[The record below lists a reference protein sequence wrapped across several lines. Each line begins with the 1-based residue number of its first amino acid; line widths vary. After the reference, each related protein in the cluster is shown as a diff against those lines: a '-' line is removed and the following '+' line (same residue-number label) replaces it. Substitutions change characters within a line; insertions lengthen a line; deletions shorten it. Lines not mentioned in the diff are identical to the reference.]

1 MDFLSKISAWVS
13 AWERSQE
20 RLGYRVGG
28 LVLGLAV
35 AALIALAEPPP
46 DLPREA
52 QLTGAVAA
60 CMALWWVLAVLPMT
74 VTALVPLVAFPL
86 LGIASIKTVAAP
98 YASHVLFLMLGGFIL
113 GHGMETVGLH
123 RRLTAALLAPAWVRS
138 GPRRV
143 LLALMLSCALLSA
156 LVSNTATTV
165 MLLPVAVSLAGVAGL
180 AERGRA
186 GFVLGLAYAA
196 SIGGTATLVGTPPNA
211 VLSGLVEISF
221 ARWLSIGVPFAL
233 IALVMAWWVV
243 GRWMVPR
250 SGEPVTAP
258 EAQEWT
264 RGEAGVTGVIAL
276 AMLAWLTRRSLDLGV
291 ITVPGWSSWLP
302 HPGAVTDAWVAIA
315 AAMALFLLPADRD
328 DRAFLLTWS
337 ETERAVPWG
346 VILLLGGGFSLAK
359 TIESSGLTTWLAGSV
374 ASLGSLPEAAGV
386 GALCLGMTFLTELT
400 SNTATSQIVLPLLL
414 AAAPVADVDPLVWM
428 VPATLSA
435 SCAFMMPIATAPNAI
450 ASEAGGVK
458 GGDMAL
464 CGLVLNLACVVIA
477 TVVTMALL

>member
-1 MDFLSKISAWVS
+1 MDLLSKISEWVS
-13 AWERSQE
+13 AWERFQDRMSY
-20 RLGYRVGG
+20 RLAG
-28 LVLGLAV
+28 LVLGLGLAV
-35 AALIALAEPPP
+35 AIGLATPPA

-52 QLTGAVAA
+52 QLTAAVAV

-86 LGIASIKTVAAP
+86 LGVASIQKVASP
-98 YASHVLFLMLGGFIL
+98 YANHVLFLMLGGFVL

-123 RRLTAALLAPAWVRS
+123 RRLTASLLSPAWVRA
-138 GPRRV
+138 GPRQV

-165 MLLPVAVSLAGVAGL
+165 MLLPVAVSLAGAAGL
-180 AERGRA
+180 EGRGRA

-211 VLSGLVEISF
+211 VLAGLVEISF
-221 ARWLSIGVPFAL
+221 ARWLSIGLPFATV
-233 IALVMAWWVV
+233 ALLAAWWVV
-243 GRWMVPR
+243 GAWMVPAT
-250 SGEPVTAP
+250 GAPVHAP
-258 EAQEWT
+258 QRAPWT
-264 RGEAGVTGVIAL
+264 IGEAGVTGVVAV
-276 AMLAWLTRRSLDLGV
+276 AMLAWLTRRPLDLGAV
-291 ITVPGWSSWLP
+291 EIPGWSSLLADP
-302 HPGAVTDAWVAIA
+302 ALVTDAWVAIA
-315 AAMALFLLPADRD
+315 AAIALFVLPSGRE
-328 DRAFLLTWS
+328 DRAFLMSWS

-359 TIESSGLTTWLAGSV
+359 TIESSGLTAWLASSV
-374 ASLGSLPEAAGV
+374 ATLGDLPQVAGIA
-386 GALCLGMTFLTELT
+386 ALCLGMTFLTELT

-414 AAAPVADVDPLVWM
+414 AAAPVAGVDPLLWM

-450 ASEAGGVK
+450 ASEAGGVR

-464 CGLVLNLACVVIA
+464 CGLVLNLACVAIA
-477 TVVTMALL
+477 TGVTALLL